1 MNRATT
7 SDLPRI
13 IAVCLRIVATRESPE
28 ALPYSR
34 TLLHI
39 AVLAAFAFGVINR
52 IVIPGVTWPHALLN
66 SLGEISLLLVGLHL
80 VLTARALPER
90 FHKVATAMLCISA
103 LGGGL
108 LLVIGRL
115 PDSLI
120 VSSFITV
127 TYLGQLSGALT
138 SLRHGLDTTWWPA
151 GLYLFAYL
159 WVTLVFF
166 NISASLLQVDALHS
180 AVDFEPPV
188 SAIPDDRRILAL

>member
-34 TLLHI
+34 SLLRI
-39 AVLAAFAFGVINR
+39 AVVAAFAFGVINR
-52 IVIPGVTWPHALLN
+52 IIIPGVTWPHALLN
-66 SLGEISLLLVGLHL
+66 SLAEISLLLLGLHL
-80 VLTARALPER
+80 VLSARGIPER

-108 LLVIGRL
+108 LLVIGQL
-115 PDSLI
+115 PVSVI
-120 VSSFITV
+120 VSSLITII
-127 TYLGQLSGALT
+127 YLGQLSGALT
-138 SLRHGLDTTWWPA
+138 SLRHGLDTTWWAA

-166 NISASLLQVDALHS
+166 NISTSLLQVDALHS
-180 AVDFEPPV
+180 TAGPEWPV
-188 SAIPDDRRILAL
+188 SAISGDRRILTL